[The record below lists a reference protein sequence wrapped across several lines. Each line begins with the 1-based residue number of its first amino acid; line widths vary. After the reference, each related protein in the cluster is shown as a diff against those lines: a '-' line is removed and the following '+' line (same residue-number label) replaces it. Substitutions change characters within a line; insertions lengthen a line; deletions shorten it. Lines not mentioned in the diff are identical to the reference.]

1 MTSCP
6 PIQFFGSKWSV
17 GFVRCLLLVATVVTA
32 KTGQLGAQSLR
43 LFKGNLEL
51 DAGRFRFPPSPHEE
65 TQVALSKRKPERSH
79 LRLGAA
85 RGKRANPAERKKTT
99 KCAEKEGTV
108 SAEKADPQDNLHHGP
123 FSKGIRP

>member
-1 MTSCP
+1 M
-6 PIQFFGSKWSV
+6 

-79 LRLGAA
+79 LVCLKAAYDAGRDVFQYKTPGCISFLG
-85 RGKRANPAERKKTT
+85 RVPPKVKPSH
-99 KCAEKEGTV
+99 EGREG
-108 SAEKADPQDNLHHGP
+108 SASEPEG
-123 FSKGIRP
+123 